1 MSLEVPLVIGGAV
14 LALIILLVIL
24 VLISRKED
32 PEAPSEEASS
42 PSDASSPSGHGARSP
57 APAPQALAQE
67 PPTTDT
73 RTDLD
78 KFVGVLGPL
87 VLGLAISAALD
98 IVLRAIKN
106 LPSAT
111 RNLVKLQIRGMNAFR
126 SAIRSKFTVR
136 SAMRSTRKRLLNKLT
151 SLGMA
156 ARVRLG
162 MIWSKTLKAA
172 GWTAE
177 RITQTLTARLGAEAA
192 QRITARVAARVAT
205 KAATLGPFAAFDL
218 AFSGVS
224 LGLDL
229 SNTGGWMNIDDKQT
243 SDLLKAREIMEADLK
258 NSYIGGFKNDEGV
271 VDPATAVG
279 FYPLYWGPLDEMDTV
294 NSDGLDVFDVM
305 IEEQMFTLLF
315 ADEPDPFIVKLLTNV
330 AKQYGV
336 TSTNAEDLISASLIS
351 DMTQQDYWDLYDRAF
366 DSICIS
372 NGGVLV
378 DTGVAGV
385 PKQCS
390 HASETACH
398 AKSPWVEGTGLI
410 TAGDDKDITYTEWR
424 DRDFFNKNYSPAQV
438 PTAATGACIIQDPSR
453 HELCSTEEVCRTDA
467 CFKNEYIRN
476 RGICQ
481 NSATLCAGFGVSTCN
496 RMRKPG
502 ESGDSCPT
510 ALDGRQAD
518 LGSGASILLT
528 DETLKSCYK
537 ATGDNWAEFFLGSTI
552 YRYFNSTQFAEDLA
566 TVLTGSGTL
575 PGGTT
580 FTTSDV
586 LGPSQGVSDL
596 SYAQGLA
603 AEGAATAAVI
613 SSVVC
618 TGWNNGVMSST
629 GACTTC
635 PDGSISREVYDD
647 DGVYLRNECVQCPP
661 GQMGFAGMCLTATAL
676 PWQHAATPTPPG
688 VQTAS
693 LPVETSTV
701 SGTQSCPSGSVN
713 SGFGCYNGYCGA
725 NTPCLTCP
733 PGQTLS
739 SDTAWC
745 YTCPTGSSWQGSTAG
760 CVASSAPFT
769 VTNAAT
775 SEPTVTWSSGVP
787 NSGVATLTC
796 PTGSVKGDYY
806 CYSCPTGQVAFT
818 DSTGNPKC
826 RSCPTGYSPSSD
838 QSYCIKSCPAN
849 SVYDTSINDC
859 RCAPGFI
866 KSTDGLSCVA
876 LSCSGRTS
884 LQL

>member
-1 MSLEVPLVIGGAV
+1 L
-14 LALIILLVIL
+14 
-24 VLISRKED
+24 
-32 PEAPSEEASS
+32 SS
-42 PSDASSPSGHGARSP
+42 
-57 APAPQALAQE
+57 
-67 PPTTDT
+67 
-73 RTDLD
+73 
-78 KFVGVLGPL
+78 
-87 VLGLAISAALD
+87 LGL
-98 IVLRAIKN
+98 
-106 LPSAT
+106 
-111 RNLVKLQIRGMNAFR
+111 
-126 SAIRSKFTVR
+126 
-136 SAMRSTRKRLLNKLT
+136 
-151 SLGMA
+151 A

-192 QRITARVAARVAT
+192 QRITTQVAARVAT
-205 KAATLGPFAAFDL
+205 KAATLGPLAAFDL

-271 VDPATAVG
+271 IDPATAVG

-330 AKQYGV
+330 ARQYGV

-351 DMTQQDYWDLYDRAF
+351 DMNQQDYWDLYDRAF

-378 DTGVAGV
+378 DTGVTGV

-390 HASETACH
+390 HASETSCH

-481 NSATLCAGFGVSTCN
+481 NSQTLCQGFGVSTCD

-518 LGSGASILLT
+518 LGSGASILLPN
-528 DETLKSCYK
+528 ETLKSCYK
-537 ATGDNWAEFFLGSTI
+537 SVGDNWAEFWIGSTI

-566 TVLTGSGTL
+566 TVLTGSVELPSGVTL
-575 PGGTT
+575 
-580 FTTSDV
+580 SVSEVLDV
-586 LGPSQGVSDL
+586 QDQGLNSL
-596 SYAQGLA
+596 TNAQGLA
-603 AEGAATAAVI
+603 AQGQAQQSWAQQAT
-613 SSVVC
+613 C
-618 TGWNNGVMSST
+618 TMNG
-629 GACTTC
+629 GEYLGGQCYTC
-635 PDGSISREVYDD
+635 PAGQITSAVYGAYDAGLD
-647 DGVYLRNECVQCPP
+647 SYPITGYNCVAAPP
-661 GQMGFAGMCLTATAL
+661 PVQVVF

-693 LPVETSTV
+693 LPVQTSTV

-713 SGFGCYNGYCGA
+713 SGLGCLNGYCGA

-733 PGQTLS
+733 SGQTLS
-739 SDTAWC
+739 SDNAWC

-760 CVASSAPFT
+760 CVNSSVPFT
-769 VTNAAT
+769 VTNAVS

-796 PTGSVKGDYY
+796 PTGSIKSDYY
-806 CYSCPTGQVAFT
+806 CYGCPTGQIAFT
-818 DSTGNPKC
+818 DSTGIPKC
-826 RSCPTGYSPSSD
+826 RSCPTGYSLNSD
-838 QSYCIKSCPAN
+838 QSYCLAPSCPAN

-859 RCAPGFI
+859 RCTPGFI
-866 KSTDGLSCVA
+866 KSTDGLSCIS
-876 LSCSGRTS
+876 LSCSGRTL